1 MEAHL
6 GDKEMMQIILDKH
19 KECAVKLT
27 RLAME
32 CTNFNLRNEVL
43 RTLDMCLRHQHH
55 LFELMHHM
63 GWYQPTPASVEETS
77 GLKSTIRQHVT
88 V

>member
-1 MEAHL
+1 MKSHL
-6 GDKEMMQIILDKH
+6 EDREMMQLLLDKH
-19 KECAVKLT
+19 KECAVKLI

-32 CTNFNLRNEVL
+32 CSDFNLRNEVL

-55 LFELMHHM
+55 LYELMNQM
-63 GWYQPTPASVEETS
+63 GWYQPTPASVEEMS
-77 GLKSTIRQHVT
+77 GLKSVIRQHAT

>member
-1 MEAHL
+1 MQTQLE
-6 GDKEMMQIILDKH
+6 DREIMQILLDKH

-32 CTNFNLRNEVL
+32 CSDFNLRNEVL
-43 RTLDMCLRHQHH
+43 RTLDMCLKHQHH
-55 LFELMHHM
+55 LFELMKLM
-63 GWYQPTPASVEETS
+63 GWYETKPASTEEIS
-77 GLKSTIRQHVT
+77 GLKNVIRQTAT